1 MKRVREKELPICN
14 TEGRICAL
22 GKEQEAG
29 KKKLFSNQAFPFE
42 LFGEFALVVI
52 FLPALV

>member
-1 MKRVREKELPICN
+1 MKRVREKELPIGN

-29 KKKLFSNQAFPFE
+29 EKKLFSNQAFPFE